1 MYDVVMHQMP
11 TVDLAK
17 RRHRFAVWAALETAA
32 GRDPG
37 LALLASDHKGAR
49 TSCTPTIGVL

>member
-32 GRDPG
+32 GLEAAEG
-37 LALLASDHKGAR
+37 SGA
-49 TSCTPTIGVL
+49 